1 MEVLYLEDI
10 CQEKAR
16 VSQKAYNKEKQLVE
30 RKNELL

>member
-16 VSQKAYNKEKQLVE
+16 FSQKDYNKEKQLVE